1 MEEVFSQEKCP
12 IFVHFYFFME
22 VNTMNFWVYFMVGIS
37 VALALGLMFLIYKNL
52 KEAKKILNLSV
63 ISIVFVIIGLTIGL
77 WLNNNSLKSILIY
90 DAALL
95 IGYSL
100 IMLLIYFFKKNTKK
114 NNKLNTKMTAFL
126 GIIVGMASV
135 LMILGFSIIPG
146 FIFLKV
152 EFSALVIFVTLL
164 WFDFKTAVIVSLL
177 TNILH
182 FLMPGTPPLIP
193 LLDEM
198 VNFLATMIFIL
209 PTAIYLNKHRKAR
222 GINHIS
228 ILWLTILGVALT
240 TVLMVLFNQYIN
252 LPIIYKIDMS
262 FKEVLTVFG
271 IFNFIKWSLDAFLI
285 NLTWKRFYSLKT
297 NIF

>member
-1 MEEVFSQEKCP
+1 MDKIE
-12 IFVHFYFFME
+12 
-22 VNTMNFWVYFMVGIS
+22 
-37 VALALGLMFLIYKNL
+37 
-52 KEAKKILNLSV
+52 EAKKILNLSV

>member
-1 MEEVFSQEKCP
+1 MDSW
-12 IFVHFYFFME
+12 IYFIIG
-22 VNTMNFWVYFMVGIS
+22 VS
-37 VALALGLMFLIYKNL
+37 VILALSLMFLIFKNL
-52 KEAKKILNLSV
+52 KNAKKILNLSV

-77 WLNNNSLKSILIY
+77 WLNNNTLTSILIY
-90 DAALL
+90 DTALL
-95 IGYSL
+95 LSYSL
-100 IMLLIYFFKKNTKK
+100 IMLLIYFLKKNIKK
-114 NNKLNTKMTAFL
+114 KNKLNTKMTAFL

-198 VNFLATMIFIL
+198 VNFLATMIFIM
-209 PTAIYLNKHRKAR
+209 PTAIYLNKHRKA
-222 GINHIS
+222 GEINHVS

>member
-1 MEEVFSQEKCP
+1 
-12 IFVHFYFFME
+12 
-22 VNTMNFWVYFMVGIS
+22 MNFWVYFMVGIS

-209 PTAIYLNKHRKAR
+209 PTAIYLNKDRKAR

>member
-1 MEEVFSQEKCP
+1 
-12 IFVHFYFFME
+12 
-22 VNTMNFWVYFMVGIS
+22 MNLWVYFMVGIS

-90 DAALL
+90 DATLL

-114 NNKLNTKMTAFL
+114 TNKLNTKMTAFF

-209 PTAIYLNKHRKAR
+209 PTAIYLNKHRKAG
-222 GINHIS
+222 GINQVS

-262 FKEVLTVFG
+262 FKEVITVFG
-271 IFNFIKWSLDAFLI
+271 IFNFIKWSLNAFLI

>member
-1 MEEVFSQEKCP
+1 MNSW
-12 IFVHFYFFME
+12 IYFII
-22 VNTMNFWVYFMVGIS
+22 GIAVILVLS
-37 VALALGLMFLIYKNL
+37 LMFLIFKNL
-52 KEAKKILNLSV
+52 KEAKKMLSLSV
-63 ISIVFVIIGLTIGL
+63 ISIVFIIIGLTIGL
-77 WLNNNSLKSILIY
+77 WLNNNTLTSILIY
-90 DAALL
+90 DTTLL

-100 IMLLIYFFKKNTKK
+100 IMFLIYLLRKKNE
-114 NNKLNTKMTAFL
+114 NKSKINTKMTAFL

-135 LMILGFSIIPG
+135 LMVLGFSIIPG

-198 VNFLATMIFIL
+198 VNFLATMIFFMPI
-209 PTAIYLNKHRKAR
+209 AIYLNKHRKT
-222 GINHIS
+222 GKIS
-228 ILWLTILGVALT
+228 NMSIFWLTVLGVVLT

-252 LPIIYKIDMS
+252 LPIIYKINMS

-271 IFNFIKWSLDAFLI
+271 IFNLIKWGLNALLI

-297 NIF
+297 NIFRNNFIEK

>member
-1 MEEVFSQEKCP
+1 MNSW
-12 IFVHFYFFME
+12 IYFII
-22 VNTMNFWVYFMVGIS
+22 GIAVILVLS
-37 VALALGLMFLIYKNL
+37 LMFLIFKNL
-52 KEAKKILNLSV
+52 KEAKKMLSLSV
-63 ISIVFVIIGLTIGL
+63 ISIVFIIIGLTIGL
-77 WLNNNSLKSILIY
+77 WLNNNTLTSILIY
-90 DAALL
+90 DTTLL

-100 IMLLIYFFKKNTKK
+100 IMFLIYLLRKKNE
-114 NNKLNTKMTAFL
+114 NKSKINTKMTAFL

-135 LMILGFSIIPG
+135 LMVLGFSIIPG

-198 VNFLATMIFIL
+198 VNFLATMIFIM
-209 PTAIYLNKHRKAR
+209 PIAIYLNKHRKT
-222 GINHIS
+222 GKIS
-228 ILWLTILGVALT
+228 NMSIFWLTVLGVVLT

-252 LPIIYKIDMS
+252 LPIIYKINMS

-271 IFNFIKWSLDAFLI
+271 IFNLIKWGLNALLI

-297 NIF
+297 NIFRNNFIEK